1 MEGAK
6 PTPEQHLA
14 DTGRKLETQTDKDKW
29 KVIGCTFAGCETDL
43 VVNVFYAPYKGK
55 CSEHGDRTNKAVV
68 ASHLTFQTSTED
80 AKPNGALA
88 QLLCPICNNPLTII
102 NISET
107 GWITFGCTDGAGL
120 TMAQVREKVDAGTK
134 FCGTSIVV
142 RPHWAAMEF
151 KQVPSPLVE
160 LVHEFNVDQKV
171 KYFDKAGY

>member
-55 CSEHGDRTNKAVV
+55 CSEHGDRTNQAVV
-68 ASHLTFQTSTED
+68 SSRLTFQTGAED
-80 AKPNGALA
+80 VKPNGALA
-88 QLLCPICNNPLTII
+88 QLLCPICNNPLTIR
-102 NISET
+102 NITEM

-120 TMAQVREKVDAGTK
+120 DWKTVRERVNAGTK
-134 FCGTSIVV
+134 FCGTSITV

-151 KQVPSPLVE
+151 KGVPSPLVE
-160 LVHEFNVDQKV
+160 LVKEFNIDQQV
-171 KYFDKAGY
+171 KYFDKMGY